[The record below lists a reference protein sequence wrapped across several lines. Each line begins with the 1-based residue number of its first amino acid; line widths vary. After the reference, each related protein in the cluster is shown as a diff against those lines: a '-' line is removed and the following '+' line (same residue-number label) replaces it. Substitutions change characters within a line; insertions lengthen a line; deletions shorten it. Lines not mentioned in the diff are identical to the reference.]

1 MTNATTIDTPYSQP
15 LLVSDTARRGEIAP
29 GLLRVLRQAVG
40 LRFAML
46 VFAVASLS
54 VIQLAG
60 GLPQAVTQWLPL
72 LLLTEA
78 GALLVVVMWDRVRLG
93 LGGWFLPV
101 ALGWFLLAS
110 IIEQAIIMVTLPVA
124 AMDRLGRDGL
134 PGVGIEAIFLA
145 VPVILATW
153 QYGRKGLLA
162 SLATLAIGFLILTPL
177 VSNDPTVAAIYL
189 VGSLGRLTMIALLG
203 YVVLQ
208 LVNGLRSEHQGL
220 VAANRQLA
228 QRAATVEQLAE
239 SRERNRLAR
248 ELHDTLAHSMT
259 GLSVQL
265 KALETLMTYDPDAAA
280 AQLKQAQAT
289 VRSGIQESRRAIQ
302 ALRATPLEDLG
313 LSEALRQLCSKLA
326 ERTGLRFH
334 CDIAEVGA
342 LDPLT
347 EQTIYRVAE
356 SALANVEQHAG
367 ASEVWIS
374 LAMLPQGRIRLE
386 VQDDGVGFEPA
397 NIPQDRY
404 GLAGMRERADLIG
417 AELRVESEPGRG
429 ARIALETDA

>member
-1 MTNATTIDTPYSQP
+1 MTNATTLDTPYSQP

-46 VFAVASLS
+46 VLAVASLS

-72 LLLTEA
+72 LLLIEA
-78 GALLVVVMWDRVRLG
+78 GALLVLVMWDRARLG

-101 ALGWFLLAS
+101 ALGWFMLAS
-110 IIEQAIIMVTLPVA
+110 IIEQAIIMVTLPAA
-124 AMDRLGRDGL
+124 AMERLGRDGL

-228 QRAATVEQLAE
+228 QRCRDRGAIGRKPRAQPAGEGAA
-239 SRERNRLAR
+239 R
-248 ELHDTLAHSMT
+248 
-259 GLSVQL
+259 
-265 KALETLMTYDPDAAA
+265 
-280 AQLKQAQAT
+280 
-289 VRSGIQESRRAIQ
+289 
-302 ALRATPLEDLG
+302 
-313 LSEALRQLCSKLA
+313 
-326 ERTGLRFH
+326 
-334 CDIAEVGA
+334 
-342 LDPLT
+342 
-347 EQTIYRVAE
+347 
-356 SALANVEQHAG
+356 HAG
-367 ASEVWIS
+367 AF
-374 LAMLPQGRIRLE
+374 A
-386 VQDDGVGFEPA
+386 
-397 NIPQDRY
+397 DRP
-404 GLAGMRERADLIG
+404 ERAAQGAGNADDLRSRRGSRTTEAGPGYG
-417 AELRVESEPGRG
+417 AHRHPGVAPRHPGPARHAAGGSGAVGSAASTVQQAGRADRPGIPLRHRRG
-429 ARIALETDA
+429 WCA